1 MKPEMREYLLMIIG
15 GTVTMFS
22 GGLVGPI
29 FAPFVRREFT
39 APIFLVGL
47 AVSGYFVVRMLTE
60 FPIGSMSDKV
70 GPRWPLIVGRLFGI
84 VGAAICWQTKD
95 IWTLIF
101 ARAIWGV
108 GDASFFCIGMTYV
121 SNLFPA
127 GKRGRALGVFQAVEL
142 TGSFIGQTA
151 GGFLADQFGLR
162 FNFFLSILLGFVAF
176 GVVLLLKGYGT
187 SGKFQGIKSLLP
199 DIPAMRSLL
208 SGTLLIVCIIN
219 LLCMMMNMG
228 VMGTLMPLYAT
239 EVLGFGLSG
248 YAFLVSG
255 MTVGNVTG
263 NLLGGLLS
271 DRFGRKRVLAGGFIL
286 GIFSLIGISAVTDY
300 FLLLAFM
307 LVNGLF
313 WGIIYGVTPA
323 FVADSAP
330 PEKRGSAIGLYR
342 TFFDLGGVVGPV
354 AYSAVIPLFAGSLGY
369 TVAFYLAA
377 ISVAV
382 NLLLLR
388 MLKENK

>member
-95 IWTLIF
+95 IWTLIL

-121 SNLFPA
+121 SSLFPA
-127 GKRGRALGVFQAVEL
+127 GKRGRALGIFQAVEL

-151 GGFLADQFGLR
+151 GGFLADQYGLR
-162 FNFFLSILLGFVAF
+162 FNFFLSIILGFVAF
-176 GVVLLLKGYGT
+176 GVVLLLKGNGV
-187 SGKFQGIKSLLP
+187 SGKFQGLRSLLP
-199 DIPAMRSLL
+199 DFP
-208 SGTLLIVCIIN
+208 
-219 LLCMMMNMG
+219 
-228 VMGTLMPLYAT
+228 
-239 EVLGFGLSG
+239 
-248 YAFLVSG
+248 
-255 MTVGNVTG
+255 
-263 NLLGGLLS
+263 
-271 DRFGRKRVLAGGFIL
+271 
-286 GIFSLIGISAVTDY
+286 
-300 FLLLAFM
+300 
-307 LVNGLF
+307 
-313 WGIIYGVTPA
+313 
-323 FVADSAP
+323 
-330 PEKRGSAIGLYR
+330 
-342 TFFDLGGVVGPV
+342 
-354 AYSAVIPLFAGSLGY
+354 
-369 TVAFYLAA
+369 
-377 ISVAV
+377 
-382 NLLLLR
+382 
-388 MLKENK
+388 